1 MQNLPFQPQ
10 GFRTCAKNIGI
21 KDSTLDFTVI
31 ASDVPAAAAA
41 MFTQSRFCGPAIL
54 VGREHAA
61 NGRLQAFVI
70 NSKNA
75 NVATGEQGLANAREI
90 VQLVAA
96 ELGIAPSD
104 VLPSSTGVIGWQLP
118 MEKMRE
124 GMRNFAREMQPGQL
138 DRAAL
143 AIMTTDT
150 RPKMRAARI
159 GNAVLV
165 GIAKGVGMIE
175 PNMATML
182 SYFMTDAKIAPD
194 TLKQC
199 LQEAVARSFNMI
211 SVDSDTSTSDTA
223 AIMAN
228 GLAGEVDLD
237 EFRRALTTMATELAK
252 EMARDGEGA
261 TKLIEVTVDSASSF
275 TQAKRVAKSIV
286 NSPLVKTAIFGADP
300 NWGRIAMATCPSTRM
315 VAHGMTITW
324 SSLRLTCTIQ
334 RCSSTSRSAW
344 AMPARPCG
352 AATCRTSTCALTES
366 TRHKCRG
373 AVYKPG
379 CVICLSLP
387 IRKCTILCRERAQCW
402 NNTRLPVI

>member
-1 MQNLPFQPQ
+1 MQNLAFHPQ
-10 GFRTCAKNIGI
+10 GFRSCAKNIGI
-21 KDSTLDFTVI
+21 KDNTLDFTVI

-41 MFTQSRFCGPAIL
+41 MFTQSRFCGPAII
-54 VGREHAA
+54 VGREHVA

-75 NVATGEQGLANAREI
+75 NVATGNNGLANAREI

-96 ELGIAPSD
+96 ELGIAPED
-104 VLPSSTGVIGWQLP
+104 VLPSATGVIGRLLP
-118 MEKMRE
+118 MEKIRE
-124 GMRNFAREMQPGQL
+124 GIRGFGKDMQPGQL
-138 DRAAL
+138 DQAAL

-150 RPKMRAARI
+150 RPKMRASKI

-194 TLKQC
+194 TLRQC
-199 LQEAVARSFNMI
+199 LKEAVERSFNMVSI
-211 SVDSDTSTSDTA
+211 DTDTSTSDTV

-237 EFRRALTTMATELAK
+237 EFRHALQAMAIELAQ

-261 TKLIEVTVDSASSF
+261 TKLIEVTVDQASSF
-275 TQAKRVAKSIV
+275 AQAKRVAKSIV

-300 NWGRIAMATCPSTRM
+300 NWGRITMAIGKCEE
-315 VAHGMTITW
+315 
-324 SSLRLTCTIQ
+324 Q
-334 RCSSTSRSAW
+334 
-344 AMPARPCG
+344 
-352 AATCRTSTCALTES
+352 TEIVPEKVS
-366 TRHKCRG
+366 IAFG
-373 AVYKPG
+373 D
-379 CVICLSLP
+379 
-387 IRKCTILCRERAQCW
+387 
-402 NNTRLPVI
+402 LPVYQGRALDDVNLEQLSAYLHRPEVLIHVSLGLGDASATVWGCDLSYEYVRINGEYTT